1 MAVPQSCEAWGIRQ
15 SNSSGVKKVAR
26 GCVCLRVRVFPAEK
40 TLGPRIAT
48 LRGPSET
55 HSRSLEGEK
64 VRGYSSRMVDVD
76 AEFPNELIL
85 RLKRGEIL
93 RYGEN
98 PHQSAALY
106 LDPGDTRPGAATARK
121 VQGKE
126 LSYNNLQD
134 ADAAFECVAEFEEPA
149 AAIVKHMNPCGVA
162 LGESAHEAYLR
173 AFACDTVSAFG
184 GVVALNSILTAA
196 LATELVNIFLEVVV
210 APDAED
216 DALAILSA
224 KPNVRILLTGSMP
237 DPAEKRRVIKSIV
250 GGVLVSTADN
260 KIFDGEVRTVT
271 KRAPTSEELSDLMF
285 AFTVVKHVKSNAI
298 VYAKNG
304 ATVGIGAGQMSRI
317 YSAKIAALKAK
328 HANLSLEGSVMASDA
343 FLPFPDVV
351 EAAHE
356 SGATAI
362 IQPGGSKNDQASIDA
377 ADAYNMAMV
386 TTHIRHFRH

>member
-1 MAVPQSCEAWGIRQ
+1 MA
-15 SNSSGVKKVAR
+15 
-26 GCVCLRVRVFPAEK
+26 
-40 TLGPRIAT
+40 
-48 LRGPSET
+48 
-55 HSRSLEGEK
+55 
-64 VRGYSSRMVDVD
+64 D
-76 AEFPNELIL
+76 AEFPDELIL

-106 LDPGDTRPGAATARK
+106 LNPSDARSGVASARK

-149 AAIVKHMNPCGVA
+149 AVIVKHMNPCGAA

-184 GVVALNSILTAA
+184 GIVALNSTLTAV
-196 LATELVNIFLEVVV
+196 LATELVNIFLEVVI

-224 KPNVRILLTGSMP
+224 KPNARILLTGSMP
-237 DPAEKRRVIKSIV
+237 GPVAKWRVIKSIA

-260 KIFDGEVRTVT
+260 KVFDGEIRTVT
-271 KRAPTSEELSDLMF
+271 KRAPTSDELSDLMF
-285 AFTVVKHVKSNAI
+285 AFTIVKHVKSNAI

-317 YSAKIAALKAK
+317 DSARIAWHKAK
-328 HANLSLEGSVMASDA
+328 HANLSLKGSVMASDA

-351 EAAHE
+351 EEAAKA
-356 SGATAI
+356 GASAI
-362 IQPGGSKNDQASIDA
+362 IQPGGSKNDQESIAA
-377 ADAYNMAMV
+377 ADKHNMTMV
-386 TTHIRHFRH
+386 FTGIRHFRH